1 MRAVIADDSVLLRE
15 GIARIL
21 AEGDIEVIAG
31 VGDGPAL
38 LEAVAA
44 DKPDLAV
51 IDVRM
56 PPGFRDEGLRAALEI
71 RRRWPEVALL
81 VLSQYVEERYASEL
95 LSAENRGV
103 GYLLKDR
110 IADVWEFIDA
120 LRRVAGGGTAL
131 DPEVVRQLLARTR
144 KTDPLAQ
151 LTGREREVLA
161 LMAEGQSNT
170 AIAGSLVV
178 TTKAVEKHVANVFAK
193 LNLPPDDDQHSRR
206 VLAVVRYLNS

>member
-120 LRRVAGGGTAL
+120 LRRVADGGTAL

-151 LTGREREVLA
+151 LTAREREVLA

-193 LNLPPDDDQHSRR
+193 LNLPPDDGQHSRR

>member
-120 LRRVAGGGTAL
+120 LRRVADGGTAL

-151 LTGREREVLA
+151 LTAREREVLA

-170 AIAGSLVV
+170 AIAGALVV

-193 LNLPPDDDQHSRR
+193 LNLPPDDGQHSRR

>member
-38 LEAVAA
+38 LAAVEA

-56 PPGFRDEGLRAALEI
+56 PPGFHDEGLRAALEI

-95 LSAENRGV
+95 LSVENRSV

-120 LRRVAGGGTAL
+120 LHRVAEGGTVL
-131 DPEVVRQLLARTR
+131 DPEVVRQLLARSR

-151 LTGREREVLA
+151 LTAREREVLS

-170 AIAGSLVV
+170 AIAQSLVV

-193 LNLPPDDDQHSRR
+193 LNLPPDDGQRSRR